1 MAGAVPPYEIPA
13 VAIDHVPA
21 EIGVPTGYWRGA
33 AHSYTCFFTESF
45 IDELARTANLEV
57 LAFRNVMLVNNP
69 RMARCLATA
78 ASIGGWDGGP
88 PGSGMGLACHAA
100 FGSYIAALVEVE
112 VTNDQRLRVV
122 RAVVAVDCG
131 RTINPEIVKQQI
143 EGGLVHGI
151 SAATGRPI
159 EIVRGT
165 PTIRHIGEYGL
176 PTLRD
181 APEVSVELLESEEA
195 PGGVTELAVPVA
207 GPAVANAY
215 FSLTGQRAR
224 DRCRS
229 SWGIADEPRRR
240 PPDQPRHARRGR
252 AEGGAALSRRI
263 PVGPPGGRDPAARL
277 AADPAR
283 DHPHHAAEEIGAC
296 LSAGLDGGRLAA
308 RRLHRAAGEGA
319 AGQVRAGRRASTMRC
334 ATAIPA
340 SPRGS
345 TRCSRPAAS
354 ASCWRRSIRNIARRR
369 RRPPTMPPSRISPRS
384 ARQPALRT
392 LPPYHDDPAYIDA
405 LKASVEASLAALDF
419 APEAILASFH
429 GMPERTRALG
439 DPYRDQCLRTAAC
452 SPRRWGGS

>member
-1 MAGAVPPYEIPA
+1 SGIPSKEPDAQLASGLWNVYYDIPNFRATTYEAQGLSPSTTWRSVGASTAG
-13 VAIDHVPA
+13 
-21 EIGVPTGYWRGA
+21 
-33 AHSYTCFFTESF
+33 FFTESF
-45 IDELARTANLEV
+45 IDELARTAGLEV
-57 LAFRNVMLVNNP
+57 LAFRSNMLVHNP
-69 RMARCLATA
+69 RLARCLATA

-100 FGSYIAALVEVE
+100 FGSYIAVLAEVE

-224 DRCRS
+224 ALPIQV
-229 SWGIADEPRRR
+229 G
-240 PPDQPRHARRGR
+240 QRG
-252 AEGGAALSRRI
+252 
-263 PVGPPGGRDPAARL
+263 
-277 AADPAR
+277 
-283 DHPHHAAEEIGAC
+283 
-296 LSAGLDGGRLAA
+296 
-308 RRLHRAAGEGA
+308 
-319 AGQVRAGRRASTMRC
+319 
-334 ATAIPA
+334 
-340 SPRGS
+340 
-345 TRCSRPAAS
+345 
-354 ASCWRRSIRNIARRR
+354 
-369 RRPPTMPPSRISPRS
+369 
-384 ARQPALRT
+384 
-392 LPPYHDDPAYIDA
+392 
-405 LKASVEASLAALDF
+405 
-419 APEAILASFH
+419 
-429 GMPERTRALG
+429 
-439 DPYRDQCLRTAAC
+439 
-452 SPRRWGGS
+452 